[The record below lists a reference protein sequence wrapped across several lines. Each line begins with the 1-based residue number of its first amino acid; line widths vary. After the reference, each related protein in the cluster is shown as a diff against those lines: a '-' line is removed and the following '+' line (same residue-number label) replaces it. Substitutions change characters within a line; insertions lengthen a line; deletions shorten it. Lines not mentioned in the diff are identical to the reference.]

1 MAHTLRNKLRF
12 GQSGVRPIMS
22 VVKPNIRTYA
32 NASALV
38 ESAARL
44 IAERIMQHVEER
56 GNCRLALAGG
66 TTPRPVYQRLAQAD
80 LARTIDWAHVHFF
93 WGDERCVRPDD
104 DASNYRMAYSELL
117 SHVPVIES
125 NVHRIEGERGSIAA
139 ARRYVEI
146 LGNQPLD
153 LLMLGMGAEGHTAS
167 LFPDTPDLAT
177 SERVIP
183 TLSPGAPVDRVSI
196 SLREI
201 NEAREVHLLVSGAD
215 KAERLDEVLQ
225 QIKAGR
231 PTLPAARVQPR
242 SGLLFWLTDAAA
254 AQQLAIPN
262 H

>member
-1 MAHTLRNKLRF
+1 MAHTLRNELRF
-12 GQSGVRPIMS
+12 AQSSVRPIMS
-22 VVKPNIRTYA
+22 VAKPNIRYYA
-32 NASALV
+32 NASALA
-38 ESAARL
+38 EAAARL
-44 IAERIMQHVEER
+44 ISERIMRYVEER
-56 GNCRLALAGG
+56 GDCRLALAGG
-66 TTPRPVYQRLAQAD
+66 TTPRPVYQRLVQAD
-80 LARTIDWAHVHFF
+80 LAATVDWAHVHVF

-104 DASNYRMAYSELL
+104 DASNYRLAYSELL

-153 LLMLGMGAEGHTAS
+153 LVLLGMGGDGHTAS

-183 TLSPGAPVDRVSI
+183 TLSPVAPVDRVSI

-201 NEAREVHLLVSGAD
+201 NEAREVYLLVSGAD
-215 KAERLDEVLQ
+215 KRERLAEVLQ
-225 QIKAGR
+225 QIEAGW

-254 AQQLAIPN
+254 AGHLAVPN
-262 H
+262 R